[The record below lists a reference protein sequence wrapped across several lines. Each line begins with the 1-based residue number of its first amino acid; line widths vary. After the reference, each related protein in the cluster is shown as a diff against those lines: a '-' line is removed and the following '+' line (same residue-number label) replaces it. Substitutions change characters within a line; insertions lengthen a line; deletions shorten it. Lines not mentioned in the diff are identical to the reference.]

1 MHSQRQFQQ
10 LSDVRSTMKLTDK
23 LPTPVTWLVRVIGWS
38 ASLMVIGW
46 LFSIF
51 VNMKTVNHVAA
62 CFETLQNRA
71 GNEPVTAL
79 GAAKELV
86 ACLDKRAGFPEKFM
100 YAPTK
105 KAIQALPHTPRRY
118 VGVWTASRTDTVY
131 RVTLRDDSQYMA
143 EPVRDNSPGAQVL
156 TGSWGVYNGKMIWL
170 SDSGRFWPPDINPIT
185 NISDTSFSL
194 REANGSSTRY
204 ELVGHVPSSPA
215 Q

>member
-1 MHSQRQFQQ
+1 
-10 LSDVRSTMKLTDK
+10 MKLTDK

-46 LFSIF
+46 LFSIY
-51 VNMKTVNHVAA
+51 VNMKTVNHA

>member
-1 MHSQRQFQQ
+1 
-10 LSDVRSTMKLTDK
+10 
-23 LPTPVTWLVRVIGWS
+23 
-38 ASLMVIGW
+38 
-46 LFSIF
+46 
-51 VNMKTVNHVAA
+51 
-62 CFETLQNRA
+62 
-71 GNEPVTAL
+71 
-79 GAAKELV
+79 
-86 ACLDKRAGFPEKFM
+86 M